1 MKVLEGFEWEQF
13 VKCTIAMTNT
23 GLKPHPGMAREYVDD
38 FLEGAISETDHDSIW
53 KGFHLRRISVL
64 RILRQGAISLPRDF
78 LRLYIVH
85 RRYAR
90 ARQIRRRRRWEVEV
104 LWSVSSNIIVCIY
117 PFVL

>member
-53 KGFHLRRISVL
+53 KGETPVRSEAYQCVAHT
-64 RILRQGAISLPRDF
+64 QAGCDF
-78 LRLYIVH
+78 LAKRLFAIV
-85 RRYAR
+85 YCTS
-90 ARQIRRRRRWEVEV
+90 Q
-104 LWSVSSNIIVCIY
+104 VCTSATDTAKEEMGS
-117 PFVL
+117 